1 MSAAWVTSNLLAVT
15 ARRALASPQP
25 RTVIAKYAFSTNSN
39 SYVSHLQELF
49 DQMDRNETTLGVDA
63 SFLKDD
69 KMLPCGLPESS
80 LRFTTTHYGRLLQAP
95 FVHQNE
101 HTVVMTARLG
111 NSLSETEQ
119 LILKEIVGER
129 FDTEKKTL
137 RLTSRQFG
145 SRIENKRHLVSMLNR
160 IVTSCKNLAK
170 QAEEEERMQA

>member
-1 MSAAWVTSNLLAVT
+1 MASSRFLTFV

-25 RTVIAKYAFSTNSN
+25 RMRMAQCAFSTNSSN
-39 SYVSHLQELF
+39 YVSHLQELF
-49 DQMDRNETTLGVDA
+49 DQMDRNETTLGVDS
-63 SFLKDD
+63 SFLKND

-95 FVHQNE
+95 FVHPNE

-129 FDTEKKTL
+129 FDGEKKTL

-160 IVTSCKNLAK
+160 IITSCRNLAK
-170 QAEEEERMQA
+170 QAEDEARMEA